1 MKTTK
6 NLEDGSQITSNIY
19 PCLLGTD
26 SQNEVLNVLS
36 DKKQKQAIRLQ
47 KKKKK
52 GRPDPY
58 PAVRTQEWDFKEF
71 KELRQPTV

>member
-1 MKTTK
+1 MKATK

-36 DKKQKQAIRLQ
+36 DKKVETSNQA

-52 GRPDPY
+52 MEDLTHILQPEPTNGI
-58 PAVRTQEWDFKEF
+58 
-71 KELRQPTV
+71 LRNLKN